1 MNRRPICSGKC
12 CRSIKPPV
20 YTNRA
25 TVSRETPED
34 VIQNPA
40 PRPTTTAATS
50 WTAGTK
56 RSQASLALEWDWCV
70 RALERRGAW
79 PVGEPDNLRRWSL
92 TPRRRSG
99 RRSRFRVGNPLAPLP
114 KALLQAD
121 QEVAQPPP
129 RTGAD
134 PEFEQALGAGEQ
146 SEIAGLHQRIL
157 LPAKVPKSAVNGRGF
172 GVLRLSAAA

>member
-1 MNRRPICSGKC
+1 M
-12 CRSIKPPV
+12 
-20 YTNRA
+20 
-25 TVSRETPED
+25 
-34 VIQNPA
+34 
-40 PRPTTTAATS
+40 
-50 WTAGTK
+50 
-56 RSQASLALEWDWCV
+56 
-70 RALERRGAW
+70 
-79 PVGEPDNLRRWSL
+79 
-92 TPRRRSG
+92 RRRRAGEVDFGSEI
-99 RRSRFRVGNPLAPLP
+99 PLAPLP